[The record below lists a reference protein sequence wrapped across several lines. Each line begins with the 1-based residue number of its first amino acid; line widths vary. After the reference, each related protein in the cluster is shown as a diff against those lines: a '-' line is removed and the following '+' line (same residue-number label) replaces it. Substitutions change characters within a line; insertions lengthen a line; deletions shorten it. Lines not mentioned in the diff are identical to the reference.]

1 MEEILDFLKRN
12 VDGRTLYTD
21 ELTYQLDDGKL
32 IGRYSDQ
39 MSFCNLRYSNTRLSM
54 DLFAVSNET
63 IKDTMSEKVLKDFT
77 SSSMFTYN
85 LSKRQSTGKVTGTMF
100 FVSSSIL
107 SGPVPA
113 ESTAS
118 GIYNVVA
125 NNNELRWTEDQ
136 MLYRDQPGADGNFRS
151 ITFKAQCRF
160 YMEDERLHYE
170 HHVECFNVDPETME
184 RTPSDAKYPVYLSK
198 ERTPF

>member
-1 MEEILDFLKRN
+1 MEEILDFLRNN
-12 VDGRTLYTD
+12 VDGKTLYTD
-21 ELTYQLDDGKL
+21 ELTYQLDDGRL

-39 MSFCNLRYSNTRLSM
+39 MSFCNLRYSNSRFSM
-54 DLFAVSNET
+54 DLFAVSSEMIKERST
-63 IKDTMSEKVLKDFT
+63 DKMIKDLT

-118 GIYNVVA
+118 GIYNVVL
-125 NNNELRWTEDQ
+125 NNNELSWTEDQ
-136 MLYRDQPGADGNFRS
+136 MLYRDQPGTDGKMRA

-160 YMEDERLHYE
+160 YVEEGSLNYE
-170 HHVECFNVDPETME
+170 HKVECFNVDPDTME
-184 RTPSDAKYPVYLSK
+184 RTPSDAKYPVYTSK
-198 ERTPF
+198 ERK